1 MKKRRPEIMRP
12 GLKQQTPVEKKATAE
27 RLAEHR
33 KRWEYLFS
41 LNVFKP
47 TR

>member
-12 GLKQQTPVEKKATAE
+12 GLKHQTPAERKATAAQM
-27 RLAEHR
+27 AEHR
-33 KRWEYLFS
+33 QRWKYLFS

-47 TR
+47 SV